1 MKLVFEEYNLQFL
14 DDQTGRYANGSQAAQ
29 AMSLIV
35 GLVPEEYQDKVVS
48 QLKDDVVKRGYAIT
62 AGDVGHPFLIAALM
76 KYGMSDVL
84 NEMTKYYR

>member
-62 AGDVGHPFLIAALM
+62 AGDVGTSVFDCCTDEIWHVRCAQ
-76 KYGMSDVL
+76 
-84 NEMTKYYR
+84 

>member
-48 QLKDDVVKRGYAIT
+48 QLKDDVVKEAMPSQLVMWDIR
-62 AGDVGHPFLIAALM
+62 F
-76 KYGMSDVL
+76 
-84 NEMTKYYR
+84 